1 MSIRRFTTTLPTRE
15 GILKPHVQPKVQL
28 IRFLQ
33 STLVSA
39 CLCMCAAASALDL
52 RIGFKSEVSAADPHV
67 LNAQNR
73 NVWMHVYESLVGQDE
88 LLRPVPQLATA
99 WRNVDPLTWEF
110 TLRQDVRFHDGSP
123 LTAEDVKFSIERA
136 RSLSGPRTFRTY
148 LKDVDTVQVSG
159 PLSVVI
165 KTKLPSPTLPD
176 NLSLIA
182 IASRSIGKSVDEE
195 GFASGKAA
203 IGTGPYKF
211 VQWKHGQGIQLA
223 RNEHYWGAKEPW
235 DKVLFEFVPK
245 EPARASALLSGSV
258 DVIDFA
264 PASVA
269 DAFKRSGRVDLAT
282 NTSYM
287 LNYLQLDRFRDNSP
301 YIKGLD
307 DKPLSKNPF
316 NDPKVRQALWLSID
330 RNLIVR
336 NVMKGDAEATVQI
349 VPSGFFGYEPAL
361 KPEAANVAKAREL
374 LAEAGYP
381 AGFKLTLH
389 CTNDRYLNDGKVCE
403 ALGQMLTQIGIKTTV
418 QALPAAVFFTRATS
432 GGANGE
438 PEFSAHMLGIGAVTG
453 ESLAPL
459 MAIAHSHD
467 PKTGAGAN
475 NRGRYS
481 NKDLDALI
489 DTAAKTLDA
498 GAREE
503 SLRSAARVNA
513 TDIGVIPL
521 HHLKASWAFRKGLT
535 LKPRSDGFTLAMNIR
550 ESRAP

>member
-1 MSIRRFTTTLPTRE
+1 M
-15 GILKPHVQPKVQL
+15 

-33 STLVSA
+33 FTLAAA
-39 CLCMCAAASALDL
+39 CLCTCAAASAADL

-67 LNAQNR
+67 LFKQNR
-73 NVWMHVYESLVGQDE
+73 NVWMHVYEALVGQDE

-99 WRNVDPLTWEF
+99 WKNVDPLTWEF

-123 LTAEDVKFSIERA
+123 LTAEDVKFSIDRA
-136 RSLSGPRTFRTY
+136 RSLAGPKTFRTY
-148 LKDVDTVQVSG
+148 LKDVDSVQASG
-159 PLSVVI
+159 ATGVVI

-176 NLSLIA
+176 NLSLIS
-182 IASRSIGKSVDEE
+182 IVSRSVGKDVDEVA
-195 GFASGKAA
+195 FASGKAA

-211 VQWKHGQGIQLA
+211 VAWKHGQNIQLA
-223 RNEHYWGAKEPW
+223 RNEHYWGGKEPW
-235 DKVLFEFVPK
+235 DKVSFEFMPK

-258 DVIDFA
+258 DLIDVA

-269 DAFKRSGRVDLAT
+269 DAFKRSGKVELAT
-282 NTSYM
+282 TTSYM

-301 YIKGLD
+301 YVKGPD

-316 NDPKVRQALWLSID
+316 NDPKVRQALWLGID
-330 RNLIVR
+330 RNLIVK
-336 NVMKGDAEATVQI
+336 NVMRGDAEASAQI
-349 VPSGFFGYEPAL
+349 VPSGFFGYDPAL
-361 KPEAANVAKAREL
+361 KPEPANVAKARSL

-389 CTNDRYLNDGKVCE
+389 CTNDNYLNDGKVCE
-403 ALGQMLTQIGIKTTV
+403 ALGQMFTQIGIKTAV
-418 QALPAAVFFTRATS
+418 QSLPAAVFFTRATS

-438 PEFSAHMLGIGAVTG
+438 PEFSAFMLGIGAVTG

-459 MAIAHSHD
+459 IAIAHTHD
-467 PKTGAGAN
+467 PKTGSGAN

-498 GAREE
+498 AAREDG
-503 SLRSAARVNA
+503 LRSAARLNA
-513 TDIGVIPL
+513 SDVGVIPL
-521 HHLKASWAFRKGLT
+521 HHLKASWASRKGLSV
-535 LKPRSDGFTLAMNIR
+535 KPRSDGFTLAMNVR